1 MLDAVPRLKTT
12 VSIDRDTLANASQL
26 LGLSSTSEVV
36 DIALDRLVRSERL
49 LRDLRGYLAT
59 PPTEDELLLGE
70 LEVRFDLGDD
80 GVDYDAF
87 YGGADAPG

>member
-1 MLDAVPRLKTT
+1 VKVPRLKTT
-12 VSIDRDTLANASQL
+12 VSIDRDTLSSASQL
-26 LGLSSTSEVV
+26 LGLTSTSEVV

-59 PPTEDELLLGE
+59 PPTEEALLLAE

-80 GVDYDAF
+80 DVDYDAV
-87 YGGADAPG
+87 YGAPGAPA